1 MVILFLLIS
10 WLGIRGLNR
19 DTLWY
24 DEWYS
29 LYYAGAS
36 PQHGPITLN
45 QIWERVAQDNDPQP
59 PGYYIL
65 LGIWG
70 QLTGWTPFATR
81 TVSLLLGLLA
91 AAWVYRL
98 GSDLVNR
105 LTGLGAVA
113 AFGSSAFLIYNLHEL
128 RTYTLYPLLVTIC
141 VWSYWQ
147 IVTAKDKPRIWFSI
161 GFLVSTTALLYTSYL
176 ALPVLAAAGL
186 YHLLFVKK
194 NRCWWQATLLT
205 LLALVLYLPWLNVAF
220 GALTKV
226 SDDLSRQFYALDP
239 VSLIGDMLDAFSNGS
254 IALFIIFTWY
264 GLRNYEKRG
273 AKFIWLMALG
283 TLALTIVLNQYV
295 GFITNP
301 RYLMAL
307 WPLLALI
314 VGLGVSFMAKRHLKP
329 WVALGVWVI
338 AGIWMSLNSTTPSPG
353 EWQVR
358 QSWDKLAQILHHFA
372 PPGGTVIYYLPEP
385 VPYWV
390 YAPVAAYYLND
401 VPAKVE
407 PMPPWIYPPTIT
419 SQTPFHLNLIE
430 SLVGK
435 SPDAFRDDTA
445 AIVDDLPRLWMAY
458 SPSDLPSPFAQPAFE
473 QVIADRFVTCDPVLA
488 DPDLQLTL
496 YAQLRFAEPTF
507 RFGEGIE
514 LSLLAPLPREADQY
528 LPMLLGWSLTDDTPR
543 GTYSV
548 AFHLEDERGALIAQ
562 ADYGLP
568 NTNQSCQSVSVAL
581 HDLPA
586 GEYSLWVM
594 IYDWQTGERLLS
606 QNTGGV
612 TLDRMKIGNIA
623 VNH

>member
-1 MVILFLLIS
+1 MVPLFLLIS
-10 WLGIRGLNR
+10 WLGIRGLNA

-59 PGYYIL
+59 PGYYVL

-70 QLTGWTPFATR
+70 QLAGWTPFAAR
-81 TVSLLLGLLA
+81 ALSLFLGILA
-91 AAWVYRL
+91 VAGVYRL
-98 GSDLVNR
+98 GSALVHYR
-105 LTGLGAVA
+105 VGLAAAVA
-113 AFGSSAFLIYNLHEL
+113 LGSSAFLIYHLHEL
-128 RTYTLYPLLVTIC
+128 RTYTLYPLLVILS

-147 IVTAKDKPRIWFSI
+147 IIICKDKPSIWLSF
-161 GFLVSTTALLYTSYL
+161 GFLFSTTALLYTSYL
-176 ALPVLAAAGL
+176 ALPLLAAAGI
-186 YHLLFVKK
+186 YHLVFVKK
-194 NRCWWQATLLT
+194 DRRWVQVT
-205 LLALVLYLPWLNVAF
+205 LLALFSLVLYLPWLNVAF

-226 SDDLSRQFYALDP
+226 GDDPSRQFYALDP
-239 VSLIGDMLDAFSNGS
+239 VSLIGNMLDAFSNSS
-254 IALFIIFTWY
+254 IALFIIFAWY
-264 GLRNYEKRG
+264 GLRNNAKHG
-273 AKFIWLMALG
+273 AKFIWWIALA
-283 TLALTIVLNQYV
+283 TLALTIALNQYV

-338 AGIWMSLNSTTPSPG
+338 AGIWMSLSSSTLEPG

-358 QSWDKLAQILHHFA
+358 QSWDKLAQILPHFA
-372 PPGGTVIYYLPEP
+372 SPGDTVIYYLPEP

-401 VPAKVE
+401 VPAKIE
-407 PMPPWIYPPTIT
+407 PMPPWIYPPAIA
-419 SQTPFHLNLIE
+419 SQTPLHLNLIE

-445 AIVDDLPRLWMAY
+445 TIVDDLPRLWMAY
-458 SPSDLPSPFAQPAFE
+458 NPSALPSPFARPAFE
-473 QVIADRFVTCDPVLA
+473 QVIADRFITCDPVVA
-488 DPDLQLTL
+488 DPDLQLAL

-514 LSLLAPLPREADQY
+514 LSLLAPLPQEVDQY
-528 LPMLLGWSLTDDTPR
+528 LPMLLGWSITDDTPR
-543 GTYSV
+543 GTYSI
-548 AFHLEDERGALIAQ
+548 AFHIEDEQGALIAQ

-568 NTNQSCQSVSVAL
+568 STNQSCQSVSVAL

-586 GEYSLWVM
+586 GEYILWVT
-594 IYDWQTGERLLS
+594 IYDWQTGERLLT

-612 TLDRMKIGNIA
+612 TSDRIKIGNIM